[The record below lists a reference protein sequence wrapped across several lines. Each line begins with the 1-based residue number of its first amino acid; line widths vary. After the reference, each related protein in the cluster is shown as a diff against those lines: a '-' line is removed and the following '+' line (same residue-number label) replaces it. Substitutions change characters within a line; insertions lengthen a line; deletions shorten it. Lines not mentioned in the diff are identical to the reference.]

1 MRRWLW
7 IFAILGVTAV
17 TWAAD
22 VDGPRRGRWPMH
34 PRHRPAG
41 RPFGAEAEAKVRRF
55 AKEHFPAF
63 LDEKLTAMKAD
74 KPQAYRTWIG
84 RLAGMRQRHERLKV
98 RNPKLAEAALA
109 EDWLRVEV
117 EYMAARYRAA
127 TGEKKATLREDI
139 SEKAGGLFDATQ
151 KRRLLEVADFQKR
164 LGEIQTNLKRRET
177 RRKSVVA
184 KFVAD
189 NLARRRHPATRPA
202 SRRSPRPA
210 SRPAA
215 RPGRIPGP
223 RMEQRILGLIQAN
236 QPERARHLRELKESD
251 PRKYWRTLWRE
262 WHVARR
268 RMLMRRFNPA
278 LAKVLADLDRLQ
290 REARRL
296 GREYRKADAVGRP
309 GIKTKLQAVAAK
321 WFDVSNERIRL
332 EAKRIEKHLDR
343 IKADI
348 ERRRRLRSQILLK
361 YVGGL
366 LLEDTPEM

>member
-1 MRRWLW
+1 
-7 IFAILGVTAV
+7 
-17 TWAAD
+17 
-22 VDGPRRGRWPMH
+22 
-34 PRHRPAG
+34 
-41 RPFGAEAEAKVRRF
+41 
-55 AKEHFPAF
+55 
-63 LDEKLTAMKAD
+63 
-74 KPQAYRTWIG
+74 
-84 RLAGMRQRHERLKV
+84 
-98 RNPKLAEAALA
+98 
-109 EDWLRVEV
+109 
-117 EYMAARYRAA
+117 
-127 TGEKKATLREDI
+127 
-139 SEKAGGLFDATQ
+139 
-151 KRRLLEVADFQKR
+151 
-164 LGEIQTNLKRRET
+164 
-177 RRKSVVA
+177 
-184 KFVAD
+184 
-189 NLARRRHPATRPA
+189 
-202 SRRSPRPA
+202 
-210 SRPAA
+210 
-215 RPGRIPGP
+215 
-223 RMEQRILGLIQAN
+223 MEQRILGLIQAH
-236 QPERARHLRELKESD
+236 QPERARRLRELKKSD
-251 PRKYWRTLWRE
+251 PPKYWRTLWRE